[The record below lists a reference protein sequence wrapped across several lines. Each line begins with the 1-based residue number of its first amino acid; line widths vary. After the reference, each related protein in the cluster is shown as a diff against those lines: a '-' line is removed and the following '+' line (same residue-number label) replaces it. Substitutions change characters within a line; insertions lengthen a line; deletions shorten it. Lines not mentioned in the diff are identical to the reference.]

1 MVLSIYWII
10 IIRRTA
16 ANCWL
21 NSPLRLSIT
30 NWSFG
35 QDRSWQFSHHPQP
48 SHASQHI
55 SASNERPNVN
65 SSPYRQN
72 QKSYLSDRYNFGLE
86 ELTLIQW
93 HMKNLLLHQFS
104 KLYIPNLYK
113 EETTLKVYF
122 SLHVSSSKIN
132 QSTLLVDIQLS
143 STWTLRGKDLC

>member
-1 MVLSIYWII
+1 MKIFTYNTKGIYSPMSTRFRQVIKKSKILS
-10 IIRRTA
+10 TQLVNA
-16 ANCWL
+16 
-21 NSPLRLSIT
+21 PLGLSIT

-104 KLYIPNLYK
+104 KLYIMALPVVEFQGRDTKL
-113 EETTLKVYF
+113 ERF
-122 SLHVSSSKIN
+122 LHKN
-132 QSTLLVDIQLS
+132 QLQSNEIIEF
-143 STWTLRGKDLC
+143 